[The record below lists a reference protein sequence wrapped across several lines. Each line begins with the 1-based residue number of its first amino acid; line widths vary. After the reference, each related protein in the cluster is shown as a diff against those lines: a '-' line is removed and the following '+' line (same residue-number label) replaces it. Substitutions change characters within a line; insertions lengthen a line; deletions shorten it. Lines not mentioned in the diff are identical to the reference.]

1 MNEKKNLN
9 MNENGAMS
17 HRITLSMV
25 ECEVAG
31 LPRRRVEMEVGGIET
46 QDGGVCSAVVMWWP
60 LS

>member
-31 LPRRRVEMEVGGIET
+31 LPRWRDIVVLKWRLVASRLEMVE
-46 QDGGVCSAVVMWWP
+46 CAVKW
-60 LS
+60 

>member
-1 MNEKKNLN
+1 

-31 LPRRRVEMEVGGIET
+31 LPRQRDVVMLKWRLVASRLEMEE
-46 QDGGVCSAVVMWWP
+46 CAVQW
-60 LS
+60 